1 MISNYIMM
9 YSIQQ
14 DNLYYEN
21 AQKKEKELKK
31 LSFQKK
37 LCICGIALMWGAT
50 SFLSFAIGYHYKM
63 DDCNCTTL
71 IDEL

>member
-1 MISNYIMM
+1 M

-21 AQKKEKELKK
+21 AQKKEKEL
-31 LSFQKK
+31 KK

>member
-1 MISNYIMM
+1 M

-50 SFLSFAIGYHYKM
+50 SFLSFKPLKNLIG
-63 DDCNCTTL
+63 
-71 IDEL
+71 I